1 MTPQGTPHTLVP
13 TILRCAKAE
22 AQEERR
28 QRGRRLGWAAGQ
40 RQRLPCHWLAGLRAR
55 PSCAALFGLH
65 SKPCP
70 LQGHQLARWELGAC
84 PEQEAIFPPCS
95 FPGVPWFLVLWEVT
109 LLGGGG
115 GGSTRVRAIP
125 TAPQAGA
132 REERGK
138 GDAMVTRTS
147 TETERPFS

>member
-1 MTPQGTPHTLVP
+1 MTPKGTPHTLVP
-13 TILRCAKAE
+13 TILRCAKAK

-28 QRGRRLGWAAGQ
+28 QRGRWLGWAAGQ
-40 RQRLPCHWLAGLRAR
+40 RQRLPCRWLAGLRAR

-70 LQGHQLARWELGAC
+70 LQGHQLAKWELGAC

-115 GGSTRVRAIP
+115 GEHPGEGHAHSSPGRRSGGT
-125 TAPQAGA
+125 GW
-132 REERGK
+132 G
-138 GDAMVTRTS
+138 GAMVTRTS
-147 TETERPFS
+147 TETERPLS